1 MLMER
6 NGIDKLKKV
15 SIILPLVVA
24 VIFNSSVAAI
34 DRENNSKL
42 SCGIDSYYVKDMVAQ
57 DNHIWLLLHDNSI
70 GKDAVACINEK
81 TLELQ
86 ACYRSGE
93 DLEDEMIIQN
103 MSVQPNG
110 SVWLDLFYPKNP
122 KGLQYSLFILQDN
135 VNVAAASNVVL
146 CENIALWENGSSL
159 CYWDSDEIV
168 KSVDIPADTE
178 PYAISALNGRPCFV
192 DAYTGKVFLLNEHG
206 KWINQYSIPVSD
218 NKVLPQG
225 FVDFYASMTSCGNEV
240 YLSYLVGPEKS
251 NSLNRGGL
259 VRLSD
264 GKRLGDTA
272 GLIVHAKKQNDD
284 SVQLYMTNGF
294 SDNSKLKEYQQL
306 SIKSDTITEAR
317 AFQQDGDNTAIYLP
331 AEWQYRDN
339 LGRLWGWSETI
350 RNSITCIDTDS
361 LTDTDSKFSASTDY
375 YGFLDA
381 DESAWYGSQQQGVI
395 KSVVQLGIMNG
406 YTDGTFHP
414 IGNITLSEAIKMAA
428 VVHATCNN
436 QTISFSASDGGKWYD
451 AYLNYCVKNRI
462 VSSDEYSS
470 LDAYAT
476 RAQIAHI
483 FAKATSDFAVVN
495 DIDYDYIP
503 DVSERSEYADEILA
517 LYRAGISTGDERTRA
532 FRPSDTIT
540 RAEAAAIISRVA
552 LPTTRIKIV

>member
-1 MLMER
+1 MER
-6 NGIDKLKKV
+6 NGIDKLKKAC
-15 SIILPLVVA
+15 IILPLVVA

-42 SCGIDSYYVKDMVAQ
+42 SCGIDSYYVKDMIAQ
-57 DNHIWLLLHDNSI
+57 DDHIWLLLHDSSI
-70 GKDAVACINEK
+70 DKDAVACINEK

-122 KGLQYSLFILQDN
+122 KGSQYSLFILQDN

-146 CENIALWENGSSL
+146 CENVALWENGSSL

-218 NKVLPQG
+218 NKVLPQE
-225 FVDFYASMTSCGNEV
+225 FVNFYASMTSCGNEV

-451 AYLNYCVKNRI
+451 AYLNYCVKNRL

-495 DIDYDYIP
+495 DIDYDYIS

-517 LYRAGISTGDERTRA
+517 LYRAGILTGDERTRA

>member
-1 MLMER
+1 MER
-6 NGIDKLKKV
+6 NRIDKLKKAC
-15 SIILPLVVA
+15 IILPLVVA

-34 DRENNSKL
+34 DCEKNSKL
-42 SCGIDSYYVKDMVAQ
+42 SCGIDSYYVKDMIAQ

-93 DLEDEMIIQN
+93 DLEDEMIVQN

-122 KGLQYSLFILQDN
+122 KGSQYSLFILQDN

-146 CENIALWENGSSL
+146 CENVALWENRSSL

-206 KWINQYSIPVSD
+206 KWINQYSIPVSN
-218 NKVLPQG
+218 NKVLPQE
-225 FVDFYASMTSCGNEV
+225 FVNFYASMTSCGDEV

-264 GKRLGDTA
+264 GKKLGDTA

-306 SIKSDTITEAR
+306 SIKSDTITKVR

-339 LGRLWGWSETI
+339 LGRLWGWSEAI

-406 YTDGTFHP
+406 YTDGTVHP

-462 VSSDEYSS
+462 ISSDEYSS

-517 LYRAGISTGDERTRA
+517 LYRAGILTGDERTRA

>member
-1 MLMER
+1 MER
-6 NGIDKLKKV
+6 SGIDKLKKAC
-15 SIILPLVVA
+15 IILPLVVA
-24 VIFNSSVAAI
+24 VIFNSSVTAI

-42 SCGIDSYYVKDMVAQ
+42 SCGIDSYYVKDMIAQ
-57 DNHIWLLLHDNSI
+57 DDHIWLLLHDSSI
-70 GKDAVACINEK
+70 DKDAVACINEK

-122 KGLQYSLFILQDN
+122 KGSQYSLFILQDN

-146 CENIALWENGSSL
+146 CENVALWENGSSL

-218 NKVLPQG
+218 NKVLPQE
-225 FVDFYASMTSCGNEV
+225 FVNFYASMTSCGNEV

-495 DIDYDYIP
+495 DIDYDYIS

-517 LYRAGISTGDERTRA
+517 LYRAGILTGDERTRA

>member
-1 MLMER
+1 MER
-6 NGIDKLKKV
+6 NGIDKLKKAC
-15 SIILPLVVA
+15 IILPLVVA

-42 SCGIDSYYVKDMVAQ
+42 SCGIDSYYVKDMIAQ
-57 DNHIWLLLHDNSI
+57 DDHIWLLLHDSSI
-70 GKDAVACINEK
+70 DKDAVACINEK

-122 KGLQYSLFILQDN
+122 KGSQYSLFILQDN

-146 CENIALWENGSSL
+146 CENVALWENGSSL

-218 NKVLPQG
+218 NKVLPQE
-225 FVDFYASMTSCGNEV
+225 FVNFYASMTSCGNEV

-264 GKRLGDTA
+264 GKRLGDPA

-495 DIDYDYIP
+495 DIDYDYIS

-517 LYRAGISTGDERTRA
+517 LYRAGILTGDERTRA

>member
-1 MLMER
+1 MER
-6 NGIDKLKKV
+6 NGIDKLKKAC
-15 SIILPLVVA
+15 IILPLVVA

-42 SCGIDSYYVKDMVAQ
+42 SCGIDSYYVKDMIAQ
-57 DNHIWLLLHDNSI
+57 DDHIWLLLHDSSI

-146 CENIALWENGSSL
+146 CENVALWENGSSL

-218 NKVLPQG
+218 NKVLPQE
-225 FVDFYASMTSCGNEV
+225 FVNFYASMTSCGNEV

-306 SIKSDTITEAR
+306 SIKSDTITEVR
-317 AFQQDGDNTAIYLP
+317 AFQQDGDNAAIYLP

-361 LTDTDSKFSASTDY
+361 LTDSDTKFSTSTDY

-495 DIDYDYIP
+495 DVDYDYIP

-517 LYRAGISTGDERTRA
+517 LYRAGILTGDERTRA

>member
-1 MLMER
+1 MER
-6 NGIDKLKKV
+6 NGIDKLKKAC
-15 SIILPLVVA
+15 IILPLVVA

-42 SCGIDSYYVKDMVAQ
+42 SCGIGSYYVKDMIAQ
-57 DNHIWLLLHDNSI
+57 DDHIWLLLHDSSI
-70 GKDAVACINEK
+70 DKDAVACINEK

-146 CENIALWENGSSL
+146 CENVALWENGGSL

-168 KSVDIPADTE
+168 KSVDIPAGTE

-218 NKVLPQG
+218 NKVLPQE
-225 FVDFYASMTSCGNEV
+225 FVNFYASMTSCGNEV

-339 LGRLWGWSETI
+339 LGRLWGWSEKI
-350 RNSITCIDTDS
+350 RNSITCIDADS

-406 YTDGTFHP
+406 YTDSTFHP

-517 LYRAGISTGDERTRA
+517 LYRAGILTGDERTRA

>member
-1 MLMER
+1 MER
-6 NGIDKLKKV
+6 NGIDKLKKAC
-15 SIILPLVVA
+15 IILPLVVA

-42 SCGIDSYYVKDMVAQ
+42 SCGIDSYYVKDMIAQ
-57 DNHIWLLLHDNSI
+57 DDHIWLLLHDSSI
-70 GKDAVACINEK
+70 DKDAVACINEK

-122 KGLQYSLFILQDN
+122 KGSQYSLFILQDN

-146 CENIALWENGSSL
+146 CENVALWENGSSL

-218 NKVLPQG
+218 NKVLPQE
-225 FVDFYASMTSCGNEV
+225 FVNFYASMTSCGNEV

-428 VVHATCNN
+428 VVHDTCNN

-495 DIDYDYIP
+495 DIDYDYIS

-517 LYRAGISTGDERTRA
+517 LYRAGILTGDERTRA

>member
-1 MLMER
+1 MER
-6 NGIDKLKKV
+6 NGIDKLKKAC
-15 SIILPLVVA
+15 IILPLVVA

-42 SCGIDSYYVKDMVAQ
+42 SCGIDSYYVKDMIAQ
-57 DNHIWLLLHDNSI
+57 DDHIWLLLHDSSI
-70 GKDAVACINEK
+70 DKDAVACINEK

-93 DLEDEMIIQN
+93 DLKDEMIIQN

-146 CENIALWENGSSL
+146 CENVALWENGSSL

-168 KSVDIPADTE
+168 KSVDIPAGTE

-218 NKVLPQG
+218 NMVLPQE
-225 FVDFYASMTSCGNEV
+225 FVNFYASMTSCGNEV

-306 SIKSDTITEAR
+306 SIKSDTITKVR
-317 AFQQDGDNTAIYLP
+317 AFQQGGDNAAIYLP
-331 AEWQYRDN
+331 AEWQYMDN
-339 LGRLWGWSETI
+339 LGRLWGWSEKI

-361 LTDTDSKFSASTDY
+361 LTDSDTKFSTSTDY

-436 QTISFSASDGGKWYD
+436 QRISFSASDDGKWYD

-462 VSSDEYSS
+462 VSSGEYSS

-483 FAKATSDFAVVN
+483 FAKATSDFAVIN

-517 LYRAGISTGDERTRA
+517 LYRAGILTGDERTRA

-540 RAEAAAIISRVA
+540 RAEVAAIISRVA

>member
-1 MLMER
+1 MER
-6 NGIDKLKKV
+6 NGIDKLKKAC
-15 SIILPLVVA
+15 IILPLVVA

-42 SCGIDSYYVKDMVAQ
+42 SCGIDSYYVKDMIAQ
-57 DNHIWLLLHDNSI
+57 DDHIWLLLHDSSI

-146 CENIALWENGSSL
+146 CENVALWENGSSL

-218 NKVLPQG
+218 NKVLPQE
-225 FVDFYASMTSCGNEV
+225 FVNFYASMTSCGNEV

-317 AFQQDGDNTAIYLP
+317 AFQQDGDNAAIYLP

-517 LYRAGISTGDERTRA
+517 LYRAGILTGDERTRA

>member
-1 MLMER
+1 MER
-6 NGIDKLKKV
+6 NGIDKLKKAC
-15 SIILPLVVA
+15 IILPLVVA

-93 DLEDEMIIQN
+93 DLEDEMIVQN

-122 KGLQYSLFILQDN
+122 KCSQYSLFILQDN

-218 NKVLPQG
+218 NMVFPQE
-225 FVDFYASMTSCGNEV
+225 FVNFYASMTSCGNEV

-306 SIKSDTITEAR
+306 SIKSDAITKVR
-317 AFQQDGDNTAIYLP
+317 AFQQDGDNAAIYLP
-331 AEWQYRDN
+331 AEWQYMDN

-361 LTDTDSKFSASTDY
+361 LIDSDTKFSTSTDY

-414 IGNITLSEAIKMAA
+414 IGNIKLSEAIKMAA

-470 LDAYAT
+470 LDAHAT

-517 LYRAGISTGDERTRA
+517 LYRAGILTGDERTRA

>member
-1 MLMER
+1 MER
-6 NGIDKLKKV
+6 SGIDKLKKAC
-15 SIILPLVVA
+15 IILPLVVA

-122 KGLQYSLFILQDN
+122 KCSQYSLFILQDN

-218 NKVLPQG
+218 NKVLPQK
-225 FVDFYASMTSCGNEV
+225 FVNFYASMTSCGNEV

-251 NSLNRGGL
+251 NSLNTGGL

-306 SIKSDTITEAR
+306 SIKSDTITKVR

-339 LGRLWGWSETI
+339 LGRLWGWSEAI

-436 QTISFSASDGGKWYD
+436 QTISFSTSDGGKWYD

-462 VSSDEYSS
+462 VSSGEYSS

-517 LYRAGISTGDERTRA
+517 LYRAGILTGDERTRA

>member
-1 MLMER
+1 MER
-6 NGIDKLKKV
+6 NGIDKLKK
-15 SIILPLVVA
+15 SCIILPLVVA

-42 SCGIDSYYVKDMVAQ
+42 SCGIDSYYVKDMIAQ
-57 DNHIWLLLHDNSI
+57 DDHIWLLLHDSSI
-70 GKDAVACINEK
+70 DKDAVACINEK

-122 KGLQYSLFILQDN
+122 KGSQYSLFILQDN

-146 CENIALWENGSSL
+146 CENVALWENGSSL

-218 NKVLPQG
+218 NKVLPQE
-225 FVDFYASMTSCGNEV
+225 FVNFYASMTSCGNEV

-495 DIDYDYIP
+495 DIDYDYIS

-517 LYRAGISTGDERTRA
+517 LYRAGILTGDERTRA

-552 LPTTRIKIV
+552 LATTRIKIV

>member
-1 MLMER
+1 MER
-6 NGIDKLKKV
+6 NGIDKLKKAC
-15 SIILPLVVA
+15 IILPLVVA

-42 SCGIDSYYVKDMVAQ
+42 SCGIDSYYVKDMIAQ
-57 DNHIWLLLHDNSI
+57 DNHIWLLLHDSSI
-70 GKDAVACINEK
+70 DKDAVACINEK

-122 KGLQYSLFILQDN
+122 KGSQYSLFILQDN

-146 CENIALWENGSSL
+146 CENVALWENGSSL

-168 KSVDIPADTE
+168 KSVDIPAGTE

-218 NKVLPQG
+218 NKVLPQE
-225 FVDFYASMTSCGNEV
+225 FVNFYASMTSCGNEV

-361 LTDTDSKFSASTDY
+361 LTDSDTKFSTSTDY

-395 KSVVQLGIMNG
+395 KTVVQLGIMNG

-436 QTISFSASDGGKWYD
+436 
-451 AYLNYCVKNRI
+451 R
-462 VSSDEYSS
+462 
-470 LDAYAT
+470 
-476 RAQIAHI
+476 
-483 FAKATSDFAVVN
+483 
-495 DIDYDYIP
+495 
-503 DVSERSEYADEILA
+503 
-517 LYRAGISTGDERTRA
+517 
-532 FRPSDTIT
+532 
-540 RAEAAAIISRVA
+540 
-552 LPTTRIKIV
+552 

>member
-1 MLMER
+1 MER
-6 NGIDKLKKV
+6 NGIDKLKKAC
-15 SIILPLVVA
+15 IILPLVVA

-42 SCGIDSYYVKDMVAQ
+42 SCGIDSYYVKDMIAQ
-57 DNHIWLLLHDNSI
+57 DDHIWLLLHDSSI

-146 CENIALWENGSSL
+146 CENVALWENGSSL

-218 NKVLPQG
+218 NKVLPQE
-225 FVDFYASMTSCGNEV
+225 FVNFYASMTSCGNEV

-339 LGRLWGWSETI
+339 LGRLWGWSEAI

-395 KSVVQLGIMNG
+395 KSVVQLDIMNG

-517 LYRAGISTGDERTRA
+517 LYRAGILTGDERTRA

>member
-1 MLMER
+1 MER
-6 NGIDKLKKV
+6 NGIDKLKKAC
-15 SIILPLVVA
+15 IILPLVVA

-42 SCGIDSYYVKDMVAQ
+42 SCEIDSYYVKDMIAQ
-57 DNHIWLLLHDNSI
+57 DDHIWLLLHDSSI
-70 GKDAVACINEK
+70 DKDAVACINEK

-122 KGLQYSLFILQDN
+122 KGSQYSLFILQDN

-146 CENIALWENGSSL
+146 CENVALWENGSSL

-218 NKVLPQG
+218 NKVLPQE
-225 FVDFYASMTSCGNEV
+225 FVNFYASMTSCGNEV

-495 DIDYDYIP
+495 DIDYDYIS

-517 LYRAGISTGDERTRA
+517 LYRAGILTGDERTRA

>member
-1 MLMER
+1 MER
-6 NGIDKLKKV
+6 NGIDKLKK
-15 SIILPLVVA
+15 SCIILPLVVA

-42 SCGIDSYYVKDMVAQ
+42 SCGIDSYYVKDMIAQ
-57 DNHIWLLLHDNSI
+57 DDHIWLLLHDSSI
-70 GKDAVACINEK
+70 DKDAVACINEK

-110 SVWLDLFYPKNP
+110 SVWFDLFYPKNP
-122 KGLQYSLFILQDN
+122 KGSQYSLFILQDN

-146 CENIALWENGSSL
+146 CENVALWENGSSL

-218 NKVLPQG
+218 NKVLPQE
-225 FVDFYASMTSCGNEV
+225 FVNFYASMTSCGNEV

-495 DIDYDYIP
+495 DIDYDYIS

-517 LYRAGISTGDERTRA
+517 LYRAGILTGDERTRA

>member
-1 MLMER
+1 MER
-6 NGIDKLKKV
+6 NGIDKLKKAC
-15 SIILPLVVA
+15 IILPLVVA

-42 SCGIDSYYVKDMVAQ
+42 SCGIDSYYVKDMIAQ
-57 DNHIWLLLHDNSI
+57 DDHIWLLLHDSSI

-146 CENIALWENGSSL
+146 CENVALWENGSSL

-218 NKVLPQG
+218 NKVLPQE
-225 FVDFYASMTSCGNEV
+225 FVNFYASMTSCGNEV

-517 LYRAGISTGDERTRA
+517 LYRAGILTGDERTRA

>member
-1 MLMER
+1 MER
-6 NGIDKLKKV
+6 NGIDKLKKAC
-15 SIILPLVVA
+15 IILPLVVA

-42 SCGIDSYYVKDMVAQ
+42 SCGIDSYYVKDMIAQ
-57 DNHIWLLLHDNSI
+57 DDHIWLLLHDSSI
-70 GKDAVACINEK
+70 DKDAVACINEK

-122 KGLQYSLFILQDN
+122 KGSQYSLFILQDN

-146 CENIALWENGSSL
+146 CENVALWENGSSL

-218 NKVLPQG
+218 NKVLPQE
-225 FVDFYASMTSCGNEV
+225 FVNFYASMTSCGNEV

-495 DIDYDYIP
+495 DVDYDYIP

-517 LYRAGISTGDERTRA
+517 LYRAGILTGDERTRA

>member
-1 MLMER
+1 MER
-6 NGIDKLKKV
+6 NGIDKLKKAC
-15 SIILPLVVA
+15 IILPLVVA

-42 SCGIDSYYVKDMVAQ
+42 SCGIDSYYVKDMIAQ
-57 DNHIWLLLHDNSI
+57 DDHIWLLLHDSSI
-70 GKDAVACINEK
+70 DKDAVACINEK

-122 KGLQYSLFILQDN
+122 KGSQYSLFILQDN

-146 CENIALWENGSSL
+146 CENVALWENGSSL

-218 NKVLPQG
+218 NKVLPQE
-225 FVDFYASMTSCGNEV
+225 FVNFYASMTSCGNEV

-462 VSSDEYSS
+462 VSSGEYSS

-495 DIDYDYIP
+495 DIDYDYIS

-517 LYRAGISTGDERTRA
+517 LYRAGILTGDERTRA

>member
-1 MLMER
+1 MER
-6 NGIDKLKKV
+6 NGIDKLKKAC
-15 SIILPLVVA
+15 IILPLVVA

-34 DRENNSKL
+34 DCENNSKL
-42 SCGIDSYYVKDMVAQ
+42 SCGIDSYYVKDMIAQ
-57 DNHIWLLLHDNSI
+57 DNHIWFLLHDSSI

-93 DLEDEMIIQN
+93 NLEDEMIIQN

-122 KGLQYSLFILQDN
+122 KGSQYSLFILQDN

-146 CENIALWENGSSL
+146 CENIALWENESSL

-218 NKVLPQG
+218 NKVLPQE
-225 FVDFYASMTSCGNEV
+225 FVNFYASMTSCGNEV

-517 LYRAGISTGDERTRA
+517 LYRAGILTGDERTRA

>member
-1 MLMER
+1 MER
-6 NGIDKLKKV
+6 NGIDKLKKAC
-15 SIILPLVVA
+15 IILPLVVA

-42 SCGIDSYYVKDMVAQ
+42 SCGIDSYYVKDMIAQ
-57 DNHIWLLLHDNSI
+57 DDHIWLLLHDSSI
-70 GKDAVACINEK
+70 DKDAVACINEK

-122 KGLQYSLFILQDN
+122 KGSQYSLFILQDN

-146 CENIALWENGSSL
+146 CENVALWENGSSL

-218 NKVLPQG
+218 NKVLPQE
-225 FVDFYASMTSCGNEV
+225 FVNFYASMTSCGNEV

-395 KSVVQLGIMNG
+395 KSVVQLDIMNG

-517 LYRAGISTGDERTRA
+517 LYRAGILTGDERTRA

>member
-1 MLMER
+1 MER
-6 NGIDKLKKV
+6 NGIDKLKKAC
-15 SIILPLVVA
+15 IILPLVVA

-42 SCGIDSYYVKDMVAQ
+42 SCGIDSYYVKDMIAQ
-57 DNHIWLLLHDNSI
+57 DDHIWLLLHDNSI

-218 NKVLPQG
+218 NKVLPQE

>member
-1 MLMER
+1 MER

-218 NKVLPQG
+218 NKVLPQE

>member
-1 MLMER
+1 MER
-6 NGIDKLKKV
+6 NGIDKLKKAC
-15 SIILPLVVA
+15 IILPLVVA

-34 DRENNSKL
+34 DCENNSKL
-42 SCGIDSYYVKDMVAQ
+42 SCGIDSYYVKDMIAQ
-57 DNHIWLLLHDNSI
+57 DNHIWFLLHDSSI

-146 CENIALWENGSSL
+146 CENVALWENGSSL

-218 NKVLPQG
+218 NKVLPQE
-225 FVDFYASMTSCGNEV
+225 FVNFYASMTSCGNEV

-395 KSVVQLGIMNG
+395 KSVVQLDIMNG

-517 LYRAGISTGDERTRA
+517 LYRAGILTGDERTRA

>member
-1 MLMER
+1 MER
-6 NGIDKLKKV
+6 KGIDKLKKV

-42 SCGIDSYYVKDMVAQ
+42 SCGIDSYYVKDIIAQ
-57 DNHIWLLLHDNSI
+57 DNHIWFLLHDNSI

-93 DLEDEMIIQN
+93 DLEDEMIVQN

-122 KGLQYSLFILQDN
+122 KCSQYSLFILQDN

-218 NKVLPQG
+218 NKVLPQE
-225 FVDFYASMTSCGNEV
+225 FVNFYASMTSCGNEV

-306 SIKSDTITEAR
+306 SIKSDAITKVR
-317 AFQQDGDNTAIYLP
+317 AFQQDGDNAAIYLP
-331 AEWQYRDN
+331 AEWQYMDN

-361 LTDTDSKFSASTDY
+361 LIDSDTKFSTSTDY

-428 VVHATCNN
+428 VVRATCNN

-495 DIDYDYIP
+495 DVDYDYIP

-517 LYRAGISTGDERTRA
+517 LYRAGILTGDERTRA
-532 FRPSDTIT
+532 FRPFDTIT

>member
-1 MLMER
+1 MER
-6 NGIDKLKKV
+6 SGIDKLKKAC
-15 SIILPLVVA
+15 IILPLVVA

-57 DNHIWLLLHDNSI
+57 DDHMWLLLHDNSI

-122 KGLQYSLFILQDN
+122 KGSQYSFFILQDN

-146 CENIALWENGSSL
+146 CENVALWGNGGSL

-178 PYAISALNGRPCFV
+178 PYAISALNGRPCFI
-192 DAYTGKVFLLNEHG
+192 DAYTGKVFLLNDHG
-206 KWINQYSIPVSD
+206 KWINQYNVPVSD
-218 NKVLPQG
+218 NKVLPQE
-225 FVDFYASMTSCGNEV
+225 FVNFYASMTSCGNEV

-251 NSLNRGGL
+251 NSLNTGGL

-306 SIKSDTITEAR
+306 SIKSDTITKVR

-339 LGRLWGWSETI
+339 LGRLWGWSEAI

-517 LYRAGISTGDERTRA
+517 LYRAGILTGDERTRA

>member
-1 MLMER
+1 MER
-6 NGIDKLKKV
+6 SGIDKLKKAC
-15 SIILPLVVA
+15 IILPLVVA

-42 SCGIDSYYVKDMVAQ
+42 SCGIDSYYVKDMIAQ
-57 DNHIWLLLHDNSI
+57 DDHIWLLLHDNSI

-122 KGLQYSLFILQDN
+122 KCSQYSLFILQDN

-218 NKVLPQG
+218 NKVLPQK
-225 FVDFYASMTSCGNEV
+225 FVNFYASMTSCGNEV

-306 SIKSDTITEAR
+306 SIKSDTITKVR

-436 QTISFSASDGGKWYD
+436 QTISFSTSDGGKWYD

-462 VSSDEYSS
+462 VSSGEYSS

-517 LYRAGISTGDERTRA
+517 LYRAGILTGDERTRA

>member
-1 MLMER
+1 MER
-6 NGIDKLKKV
+6 NGIDKLKKAC
-15 SIILPLVVA
+15 IILPLVVA

-57 DNHIWLLLHDNSI
+57 DNHMWLLLHDNSI

-122 KGLQYSLFILQDN
+122 KGSQYSLFILQDN

-218 NKVLPQG
+218 NKVLPQE
-225 FVDFYASMTSCGNEV
+225 FVNFYASMTSCGNEV

-251 NSLNRGGL
+251 NSLNTGGL

-272 GLIVHAKKQNDD
+272 GLIIHAKKQNDD

-306 SIKSDTITEAR
+306 SIKSDTITKVR
-317 AFQQDGDNTAIYLP
+317 AFQQDGDNAAIYLP

-339 LGRLWGWSETI
+339 LGRLWGWSEAI

-361 LTDTDSKFSASTDY
+361 LTDSDTKFSTSTDY

-495 DIDYDYIP
+495 DVDYDYIP

-517 LYRAGISTGDERTRA
+517 LYRAGILTGDERTRA

>member
-1 MLMER
+1 MER
-6 NGIDKLKKV
+6 SGIDKLKKAC
-15 SIILPLVVA
+15 IILPLVVA
-24 VIFNSSVAAI
+24 VIFNSSVTAI

-42 SCGIDSYYVKDMVAQ
+42 SCGIDSYYVKDMIAQ
-57 DNHIWLLLHDNSI
+57 DDHIWLLLHDSSI

-122 KGLQYSLFILQDN
+122 KGSQYSLFILQDN

-146 CENIALWENGSSL
+146 CENVALWENGSSL

-218 NKVLPQG
+218 NKVLPQE
-225 FVDFYASMTSCGNEV
+225 FVNFYASMTSCGNEV

-406 YTDGTFHP
+406 YTNGTFHP

-495 DIDYDYIP
+495 DIDYDYIS

-517 LYRAGISTGDERTRA
+517 LYRAGILTGDERTRA

>member
-1 MLMER
+1 MER
-6 NGIDKLKKV
+6 NGIDKLKKAC
-15 SIILPLVVA
+15 IILPLVVA

-42 SCGIDSYYVKDMVAQ
+42 SCGIDSYYVKDMIAQ
-57 DNHIWLLLHDNSI
+57 DDHIWLLLHDSSI
-70 GKDAVACINEK
+70 DKDAVACINEK

-122 KGLQYSLFILQDN
+122 KGSQYSLFILQDN

-146 CENIALWENGSSL
+146 CENVALWENGSSL

-218 NKVLPQG
+218 NKVLPQE
-225 FVDFYASMTSCGNEV
+225 FVNFYASMTSCGNEV

-495 DIDYDYIP
+495 DIDYDYIS

-517 LYRAGISTGDERTRA
+517 LYRAGILTGDERTRA
-532 FRPSDTIT
+532 FRSSDTIT

>member
-1 MLMER
+1 MER
-6 NGIDKLKKV
+6 NGIDKLKKAC
-15 SIILPLVVA
+15 IILPLVVA

-42 SCGIDSYYVKDMVAQ
+42 SCGIDSYYVKDMIAQ
-57 DNHIWLLLHDNSI
+57 DDHIWLLLHDSSI
-70 GKDAVACINEK
+70 DKDAVACINEK

-122 KGLQYSLFILQDN
+122 KGSQYSLFILQDN

-146 CENIALWENGSSL
+146 CENVALWENGSSL

-218 NKVLPQG
+218 NKVLPQE
-225 FVDFYASMTSCGNEV
+225 FVNFYASMTSCGNEV

-462 VSSDEYSS
+462 ASSDEYSS

-495 DIDYDYIP
+495 DIDYDYIS

-517 LYRAGISTGDERTRA
+517 LYRAGILTGDERTRA

>member
-1 MLMER
+1 MER
-6 NGIDKLKKV
+6 NGIDKLKKAC
-15 SIILPLVVA
+15 IILPLVVA

-42 SCGIDSYYVKDMVAQ
+42 SCGIDSYYVKDMIAQ
-57 DNHIWLLLHDNSI
+57 DDHIWLLLHDSSI
-70 GKDAVACINEK
+70 DKDAVACINEK

-122 KGLQYSLFILQDN
+122 KGSQYSLFILQDN

-146 CENIALWENGSSL
+146 CENVALWENGSSL

-218 NKVLPQG
+218 NKVLPQE
-225 FVDFYASMTSCGNEV
+225 FVNFYASMTSCGNEV
-240 YLSYLVGPEKS
+240 YLLYLVGPEKS

-495 DIDYDYIP
+495 DIDYDYIS

-517 LYRAGISTGDERTRA
+517 LYRAGILTGDERTRA

>member
-1 MLMER
+1 MER
-6 NGIDKLKKV
+6 NGIDKLKKAC
-15 SIILPLVVA
+15 IILPLVVA

-42 SCGIDSYYVKDMVAQ
+42 SCGIDSYYVKDMIAQ
-57 DNHIWLLLHDNSI
+57 DDHIWLLLHDSSI
-70 GKDAVACINEK
+70 DKDAVACINEK

-122 KGLQYSLFILQDN
+122 KGSQYSLFILQDN

-146 CENIALWENGSSL
+146 CENVALWENGSSL

-218 NKVLPQG
+218 NKVLPQE
-225 FVDFYASMTSCGNEV
+225 FVNFYASMTSCGNEV

-306 SIKSDTITEAR
+306 SIKSDTITKVR
-317 AFQQDGDNTAIYLP
+317 VFQQGGDNAAIYLP
-331 AEWQYRDN
+331 AEWQYTDN
-339 LGRLWGWSETI
+339 LGRLWGWSEKI

-361 LTDTDSKFSASTDY
+361 LTDSDTKFSTSTDY

-436 QTISFSASDGGKWYD
+436 QSISFSASDGGKWYD

-462 VSSDEYSS
+462 VSNGEYSS

-517 LYRAGISTGDERTRA
+517 LYRAGILTGDERTRA

>member
-1 MLMER
+1 MER
-6 NGIDKLKKV
+6 NGIDKLKKAC
-15 SIILPLVVA
+15 IILPLVVA

-42 SCGIDSYYVKDMVAQ
+42 SCGIDSYYVKDMIAQ
-57 DNHIWLLLHDNSI
+57 DDHIWLLLHDSSI
-70 GKDAVACINEK
+70 DKDAVACINEK

-122 KGLQYSLFILQDN
+122 KGSQYSLFILQDN

-146 CENIALWENGSSL
+146 CENVALWENGSSL

-218 NKVLPQG
+218 NKVLPQE
-225 FVDFYASMTSCGNEV
+225 FVNFYASMTSCGNEV

-294 SDNSKLKEYQQL
+294 SDNSKPKEYQQL

-495 DIDYDYIP
+495 DIDYDYIS

-517 LYRAGISTGDERTRA
+517 LYRAGILTGDERTRA

>member
-1 MLMER
+1 MER
-6 NGIDKLKKV
+6 NGIDKLKKAC
-15 SIILPLVVA
+15 IILPLVVA

-42 SCGIDSYYVKDMVAQ
+42 SCGIDSYYVKDMIAQ
-57 DNHIWLLLHDNSI
+57 DDHIWLLLHDSSI
-70 GKDAVACINEK
+70 DKDAVACINEK

-122 KGLQYSLFILQDN
+122 KGSQYSLFILQDN

-146 CENIALWENGSSL
+146 CENVALWENGSSL

-218 NKVLPQG
+218 NKVLPQE
-225 FVDFYASMTSCGNEV
+225 FVNFYASMTSCGNEV

-317 AFQQDGDNTAIYLP
+317 AFQQDGDNTAMYLP

-495 DIDYDYIP
+495 DIDYDYIS

-517 LYRAGISTGDERTRA
+517 LYRAGILTGDERTRA

>member
-1 MLMER
+1 MER
-6 NGIDKLKKV
+6 NGIDKLKK
-15 SIILPLVVA
+15 SCIILPLVVA

-42 SCGIDSYYVKDMVAQ
+42 SCGIDSYYVKDMIAQ
-57 DNHIWLLLHDNSI
+57 DDHIWLLLHDSSI
-70 GKDAVACINEK
+70 DKDAVACINEK

-122 KGLQYSLFILQDN
+122 KGSQYSLFILQDN

-146 CENIALWENGSSL
+146 CENVALWENGSSL

-218 NKVLPQG
+218 NKVLPQE
-225 FVDFYASMTSCGNEV
+225 FVNFYASMTSCGNEV

-272 GLIVHAKKQNDD
+272 GLIVHAKKQDDD

-495 DIDYDYIP
+495 DIDYDYIS

-517 LYRAGISTGDERTRA
+517 LYRAGILTGDERTRA

>member
-1 MLMER
+1 MER
-6 NGIDKLKKV
+6 NGIDKLKKAC
-15 SIILPLVVA
+15 IILPLVVA
-24 VIFNSSVAAI
+24 VIFNTSVAAI
-34 DRENNSKL
+34 DCENNSKL
-42 SCGIDSYYVKDMVAQ
+42 SCGIDSYYVKDIIAQ
-57 DNHIWLLLHDNSI
+57 DNHIWFLLHDNSI

-146 CENIALWENGSSL
+146 CENVALWENGSSL

-218 NKVLPQG
+218 NKVLPQE
-225 FVDFYASMTSCGNEV
+225 FVNFYASMTSCGNEV

-495 DIDYDYIP
+495 DIDYDYIS

-517 LYRAGISTGDERTRA
+517 LYRAGILTGDERTRA

>member
-1 MLMER
+1 MER
-6 NGIDKLKKV
+6 NGIDKLKKAC
-15 SIILPLVVA
+15 IILPLVVA
-24 VIFNSSVAAI
+24 VIFNSSVAAT

-42 SCGIDSYYVKDMVAQ
+42 SCGIDSYYVKDMIAQ
-57 DNHIWLLLHDNSI
+57 DDHIWLLLHDSSI
-70 GKDAVACINEK
+70 DKDAVACINEK

-122 KGLQYSLFILQDN
+122 KGSQYSLFILQDN

-146 CENIALWENGSSL
+146 CENVALWENGSSL

-218 NKVLPQG
+218 NKVLPQE
-225 FVDFYASMTSCGNEV
+225 FVNFYASMTSCGNEV

-495 DIDYDYIP
+495 DIDYDYIS

-517 LYRAGISTGDERTRA
+517 LYRAGILTGDERTRA